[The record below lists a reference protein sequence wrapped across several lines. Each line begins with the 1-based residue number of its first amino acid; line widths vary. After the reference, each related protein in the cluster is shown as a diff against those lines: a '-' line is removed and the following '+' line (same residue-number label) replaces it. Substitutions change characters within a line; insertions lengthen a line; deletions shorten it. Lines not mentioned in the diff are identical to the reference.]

1 MIGQFSLNF
10 EEIVVDIRSGT
21 KFMTGVASEF
31 VKPTTSLKI
40 EFIRRKTKI
49 AFFFLSECLLYLL
62 ISNRFTFL
70 RTILYEGIFKWICSS
85 ETFSLNWWIF

>member
-49 AFFFLSECLLYLL
+49 AVFFFLNASFTYLYQIDLLFYEPFYMKEFLNGYAVVKLL
-62 ISNRFTFL
+62 V
-70 RTILYEGIFKWICSS
+70 
-85 ETFSLNWWIF
+85 